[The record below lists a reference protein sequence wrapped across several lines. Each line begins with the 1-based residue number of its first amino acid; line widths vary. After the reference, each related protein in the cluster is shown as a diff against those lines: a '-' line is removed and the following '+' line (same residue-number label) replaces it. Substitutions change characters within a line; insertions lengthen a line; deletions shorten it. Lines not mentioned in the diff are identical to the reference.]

1 MKNIIL
7 IFSVILLPITLALA
21 NQNGEEQDSLKTYKN
36 TIRLNISNPAL
47 FGGKNYVLGYER
59 VLNSHQ
65 SFSVNA
71 GTLNLPKFSLT
82 GDSSIVLH
90 DEVKDKGFSIA
101 LDYRFYLA
109 SENKYQAPRG
119 IYLGPYYAFH
129 YYTRYNHWTIPGS
142 SGDMEVSTDT
152 RLIMNFIGVQ
162 LGYQFVIRNRFTVDM
177 VLMGPGRW
185 FYNVQP
191 TISTNLSTEDEALLL
206 DKLYDQLI
214 ETLPGGNYLIDDNQ
228 ITIKNN
234 VSSSSF
240 GFRYLINVGYRF

>member
-1 MKNIIL
+1 MKTIQL
-7 IFSVILLPITLALA
+7 IFFTIFLGLISNPVMAS
-21 NQNGEEQDSLKTYKN
+21 DSDTDSTSNYKN
-36 TIRLNISNPAL
+36 TIRLNITNPAL
-47 FGGKNYVLGYER
+47 FGGKNYILGYER
-59 VLNSHQ
+59 VVNTHQ

-71 GTLNLPKFSLT
+71 GSLDLPKFNLA
-82 GDSSIVLH
+82 GDSSIVLN
-90 DEVKDKGFSIA
+90 DQVDDKGFSVA

-119 IYLGPYYAFH
+119 VYLGPYYAFH
-129 YYTRYNHWTIPGS
+129 YFSRYNHWTITGS
-142 SGDMEVSTDT
+142 SGDLEVSTDT

-162 LGYQFVIRNRFTVDM
+162 LGYQFVIRKRFTVDM

-185 FYNVQP
+185 FYNVRP

-214 ETLPGGNYLIDDNQ
+214 EALPGGNYLIDDNQ

-234 VSSSSF
+234 VSASSF
-240 GFRYLINVGYRF
+240 GFRYLINVGFRF